1 MAVFGKLDAKAMG
14 TNVGVTN
21 GDATVTTAGDFTDST
36 DNLVVVGDVLEISG
50 VAYIVKTVTSATALE
65 LHKAY
70 AGSTATITA
79 SAAVRRTAPK
89 AVAEFVI
96 KGGDSNS
103 YDLVF
108 VDTTEMLLA
117 ENKSRGITGP
127 GWWQYRTHTD
137 SSGNTRH
144 KSECIAFV
152 NATAGVAG
160 DDTDDTVV
168 ADVASAVVIGT
179 QPAASVS
186 GAGSAADG
194 AGTFAPVT
202 STTGTPGTLAY
213 VWQRQ
218 TAAATTRWVN
228 IAANTDTGITYAD
241 FTTATLAY
249 TGLADDSLDGYKY
262 RVKITSAGG
271 TEEVISNGAA
281 TLTFGS

>member
-65 LHKAY
+65 LHKVY

-152 NATAGVAG
+152 NATAAVAG

-202 STTGTPGTLAY
+202 STTGTPGALAY

-228 IAANTDTGITYAD
+228 ISASLDTGVTYAD